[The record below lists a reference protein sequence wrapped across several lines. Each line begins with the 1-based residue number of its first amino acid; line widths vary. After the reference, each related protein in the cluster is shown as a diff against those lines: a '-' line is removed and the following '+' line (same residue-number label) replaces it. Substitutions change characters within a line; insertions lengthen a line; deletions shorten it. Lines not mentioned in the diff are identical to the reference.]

1 MGLPPRP
8 RGWACKKLKAAVE
21 SLYYKLPT
29 AAELEGTSY
38 TVEDFADNEPEVNL
52 WPENWRAIELF
63 CKFSTQWRCGS
74 TGPMSLDLNVF
85 FSEMQ
90 RKKIPDDE
98 QDTLI
103 EQLAIIESEALKCI
117 YRK

>member
-1 MGLPPRP
+1 
-8 RGWACKKLKAAVE
+8 
-21 SLYYKLPT
+21 
-29 AAELEGTSY
+29 
-38 TVEDFADNEPEVNL
+38 
-52 WPENWRAIELF
+52 
-63 CKFSTQWRCGS
+63 
-74 TGPMSLDLNVF
+74 MSLDLNVF